1 MVKGSIGRKVIA
13 MMAVLGG
20 VFFVAIA
27 VNVMALASISGNN
40 DRINIYL
47 DMGQVKSQASTVFQK
62 VQLYSNLSY
71 FKQGTEEFDSMREK
85 LESCISELDGAM
97 DALGG
102 FCEQTKDTD
111 VIAAYETWDA
121 VMVDFLEYCTQILSE
136 VEKKNFNTAGIMV
149 DALKAKKDPV
159 QEAEDAYGILLAE
172 KQKSIQELSTAKI
185 GQTSSL
191 SMVFAGM
198 FLFVT
203 AAAIVIVTVTIA
215 RPAKKSSAAL
225 QRIVNKI
232 ENKEG
237 DLTERIPVKTNDEIG
252 QLAVGVN
259 GFLEQLQGVMQK
271 LKQESEQMMDSAKMV
286 HKETDESNKSA
297 SSVSEEM
304 EEMAAS
310 MQEISATLGQMA
322 VGSSHV
328 LKEVEAMMD
337 QVNHGVQLVN
347 GIKDCAKS
355 MHYETLENKKSAGQ
369 IMADISRNLTAS
381 VEESRS
387 VEQINELTGEILD
400 ITNQTNLLALNASI
414 EAARAGE
421 AGRGFAVVADEIR
434 VLADNSR
441 DTANKIQNVNSQV
454 TGAVEN
460 LAQNAEDMLRF
471 IDGNVMKDYDSFVD
485 VVEKYEQDA
494 GHVNE
499 ILTKFAGNSG
509 DISQTIQGIHT
520 SINDIAAVV
529 DENAKGVTNVAA
541 NAAGLAAS
549 IRQIQ
554 KETENNQDISL
565 KLGREVNRFKNV

>member
-1 MVKGSIGRKVIA
+1 MVRGSIGRKVIT

-27 VNVMALASISGNN
+27 VNVMALSSISGNN

-47 DMGQVKSQASTVFQK
+47 DMGQVKSQASAVFQK

-71 FKQGTEEFDSMREK
+71 FKQGTEELDSMREK

-97 DALGG
+97 DALGD
-102 FCEQTKDTD
+102 FCGQTKDTD
-111 VIAAYETWDA
+111 VIAAYETWDSA
-121 VMVDFLEYCTQILSE
+121 MVDFLDYCTQILSE
-136 VEKKNFNTAGIMV
+136 VEKKDFKTAGIMV
-149 DALKAKKDPV
+149 DALKVKKDPV
-159 QEAEDAYGILLAE
+159 QEAEDAYGILTAE
-172 KQKSIQELSTAKI
+172 KQKSIQEMSTVKI
-185 GQTSSL
+185 RQTFSL
-191 SMVFAGM
+191 SMVFAGL
-198 FLFVT
+198 FLLVT
-203 AAAIVIVTVTIA
+203 TAAIVIVIVTIA
-215 RPAKKSSAAL
+215 RPAKESSLAL
-225 QRIVNKI
+225 QQIVNKI

-237 DLTERIPVKTNDEIG
+237 DLTERIPVKTKDEIG
-252 QLAVGVN
+252 QLAAGVN

-310 MQEISATLGQMA
+310 MQEISATLGQMTA
-322 VGSSHV
+322 GSNHV

-355 MHYETLENKKSAGQ
+355 MHNETLENKKSAGQ
-369 IMADISRNLTAS
+369 IMADISRNLTVS

-387 VEQINELTGEILD
+387 VQQINDLTGEILD
-400 ITNQTNLLALNASI
+400 ITSQTNLLALNASI

-441 DTANKIQNVNSQV
+441 DTANKIQNVSSQV

-494 GHVNE
+494 SRVNE
-499 ILTKFAGNSG
+499 ILTEFAGNSS
-509 DISQTIQGIHT
+509 DINQIIQGIHT

-554 KETENNQDISL
+554 KESDNNQDISL
-565 KLGREVNRFKNV
+565 KLGEEVNRFKNV